1 MLKFYYVG
9 EENVIGMS
17 VLVLR
22 GNGLKIKLGLVFKI
36 DPPLDYLEMT
46 KGSLIQ
52 KRSMIPTQI
61 SSQNL
66 IKTIVL

>member
-1 MLKFYYVG
+1 MFKFYYEG
-9 EENVIGMS
+9 EEKVIGMS

-22 GNGLKIKLGLVFKI
+22 GNNLENKLGLVFEI

-46 KGSLIQ
+46 KGSLVQ

-61 SSQNL
+61 SSQIL
-66 IKTIVL
+66 KPSL